1 MRNFFDS
8 TTIRLY
14 HRFMKSRDLINLLKD
29 NGWVLERI
37 EGSHHIFKKAGNPY
51 SISVPVHKGKDIKT
65 GTALAI
71 LKEAGIQ
78 K

>member
-1 MRNFFDS
+1 
-8 TTIRLY
+8 
-14 HRFMKSRDLINLLKD
+14 MKSRDLINLLKG

-51 SISVPVHKGKDIKT
+51 SISVPVPKGKDIKT

-71 LKEAGIQ
+71 LKEAGIR